1 MACEA
6 LSADRMSREIVPFSG
21 GLSEDCRLFLS
32 NGTLIKIKQLMPG
45 DSLLTAEGKLQSF

>member
-21 GLSEDCRLFLS
+21 GLSEDCRLFLL